1 MNLKDKYTKEIAPSL
16 KEKLGYKSV
25 MEVPRLKKITINM
38 GVGEASNDK
47 GVLENAVRDLESIA
61 GQKPVVTKARK
72 AVSSFKIRE
81 QYPIGCKVTLR
92 GNKMYDFFE
101 RLINLAIPR
110 EKDFRGLNPKS
121 FDGQGNYNL
130 GIKEQ
135 IIFPEIDYDKVD
147 KLRGMDIAITTSAKR
162 VTPMLNSFL
171 QNLIFHLEVEMARKS
186 IVEREKLKL
195 KLVAKYAVKRQALKD
210 AQKKA
215 TTFEEIME
223 VQRQLQKLP
232 RRSNPNRVVRRCS
245 LTGRP
250 KGVYRKFG
258 LSRSKLREL
267 AMSGKLPGVKKSS
280 W

>member
-38 GVGEASNDK
+38 GVGEASKDK

-147 KLRGMDIAITTSAKR
+147 KLRGMDIAITTSAK
-162 VTPMLNSFL
+162 SDF
-171 QNLIFHLEVEMARKS
+171 
-186 IVEREKLKL
+186 
-195 KLVAKYAVKRQALKD
+195 D
-210 AQKKA
+210 AQ
-215 TTFEEIME
+215 
-223 VQRQLQKLP
+223 QLLAEFNFP
-232 RRSNPNRVVRRCS
+232 FR
-245 LTGRP
+245 GRN
-250 KGVYRKFG
+250 G
-258 LSRSKLREL
+258 
-267 AMSGKLPGVKKSS
+267 
-280 W
+280 

>member
-16 KEKLGYKSV
+16 KEKFGYKSV

-38 GVGEASNDK
+38 GVGEASKDK

-61 GQKPVVTKARK
+61 GQKPVITKARK

-147 KLRGMDIAITTSAKR
+147 KLRGMDIAITTSAK
-162 VTPMLNSFL
+162 SD
-171 QNLIFHLEVEMARKS
+171 S
-186 IVEREKLKL
+186 
-195 KLVAKYAVKRQALKD
+195 D
-210 AQKKA
+210 AQ
-215 TTFEEIME
+215 
-223 VQRQLQKLP
+223 QLLAEFNFP
-232 RRSNPNRVVRRCS
+232 FR
-245 LTGRP
+245 GRN
-250 KGVYRKFG
+250 G
-258 LSRSKLREL
+258 
-267 AMSGKLPGVKKSS
+267 
-280 W
+280 

>member
-25 MEVPRLKKITINM
+25 MEAPRLKKITINM

-147 KLRGMDIAITTSAKR
+147 KLRGMDIAITTSAK
-162 VTPMLNSFL
+162 SD
-171 QNLIFHLEVEMARKS
+171 S
-186 IVEREKLKL
+186 
-195 KLVAKYAVKRQALKD
+195 D
-210 AQKKA
+210 AQ
-215 TTFEEIME
+215 
-223 VQRQLQKLP
+223 QLLAEFNFP
-232 RRSNPNRVVRRCS
+232 FR
-245 LTGRP
+245 GRN
-250 KGVYRKFG
+250 G
-258 LSRSKLREL
+258 
-267 AMSGKLPGVKKSS
+267 
-280 W
+280 